1 MTKSQLIQALAR
13 AESLT
18 VRQAESIVNM
28 VFDTITGALV
38 AGERVEIRDFGTFK
52 IKEYDDYQ
60 GRNPKT
66 GLAIKVERK
75 KLPVFKVGRQLKT
88 IVDK

>member
-1 MTKSQLIQALAR
+1 
-13 AESLT
+13 
-18 VRQAESIVNM
+18 
-28 VFDTITGALV
+28 V

-66 GLAIKVERK
+66 GLEIEVGRK
-75 KLPVFKVGRQLKT
+75 KLPVFKVGKQLKT
-88 IVDK
+88 IVDKSRTKKCL